1 MCVTTLF
8 YAFGMGTSTLDTEL
22 KNAVRTLQHFV
33 HTTSPGSISGDD
45 ALALV
50 ALLGE
55 AERAAASGIALLSP
69 VVVESGSYAKAG
81 HASAPDWLGAV
92 SGSSAGAAKGRL
104 GAAQHAARSPELAG
118 ALHDAQLSADQ
129 LKIVAKVMAVA
140 PEAPGAL
147 LSLVEDG
154 ASNQELRDAAA
165 RLKAEAR
172 SVECDRARRARVHTN
187 RHFHWHQDPEGG
199 VRGGFFCDEVAWA
212 TVAPRLE
219 AEAKARW
226 KAAGSAEGESL
237 DAHRLDAFLEIMGC
251 ADGATG
257 GSGPR
262 ARAVV
267 LIDATALRRG
277 TTKGD
282 ELCEIEGVGPVSV
295 EAATELLGEAS
306 LQFVIKDGVDIAT
319 VTGSTRAIAQRIETA
334 LVVRDRTCVVP
345 HCGKR
350 LGLESDHRQV
360 DYGDHG
366 PTELANLVR
375 LCPEHHDLKTQRA
388 VPLAARL
395 NCATHK
401 MLYFAGLASTR
412 RSGSPA
418 GAGGKLVKGLKNLCG
433 PPHLVSLP
441 IGELNQ
447 DLSID

>member
-1 MCVTTLF
+1 
-8 YAFGMGTSTLDTEL
+8 MGAATLDTEL

-33 HTTSPGSISGDD
+33 RTTSPGSISGDD

-69 VVVESGSYAKAG
+69 VVVETGSYAKAG

-92 SGSSAGAAKGRL
+92 SGSSSGTAKSRL
-104 GAAQHAARSPELAG
+104 GAAQQAARSPELSG
-118 ALHDAQLSADQ
+118 ALHEGHLSADQ
-129 LKIVAKVMAVA
+129 LKIVAETTAVA
-140 PEAPGAL
+140 PKAPEAL
-147 LSLVEDG
+147 LSLLDDG

-187 RHFHWHQDPEGG
+187 RHFRWHQDPNGG
-199 VRGGFFCDEVAWA
+199 IRAEMLCDEVAWA

-226 KAAGSAEGESL
+226 KAAGSAGDSL

-251 ADGATG
+251 AGGARG

-262 ARAVV
+262 PRAVV
-267 LIDATALRRG
+267 LVDAKSLRRG

-295 EAATELLGEAS
+295 EAATELLGQAS

-319 VTGSTRAIAQRIETA
+319 VTGSTRALAQRIETA
-334 LVVRDRTCVVP
+334 LVVRDRTCIVP
-345 HCGKR
+345 GCGKR
-350 LGLESDHRQV
+350 LGLEGDHSQV
-360 DYGDHG
+360 DYGDDG

-375 LCPEHHDLKTQRA
+375 LCTRHHNMKTHGGWRIEGGPGRWRWIAPKNPPSAGFIKRA
-388 VPLAARL
+388 GKVAAAKGKARRTRDKPLR
-395 NCATHK
+395 N
-401 MLYFAGLASTR
+401 
-412 RSGSPA
+412 
-418 GAGGKLVKGLKNLCG
+418 
-433 PPHLVSLP
+433 
-441 IGELNQ
+441 
-447 DLSID
+447 